1 MDERKNYAI
10 SLSDFKEKIKN
21 GSTVLDSR
29 DAHEFCNGFIPGSLF
44 VGNNPKEIISLVEPK
59 QSVVLLTSAGQ
70 DDPLIKLF
78 ASHFSIEGFL
88 EGGFKEWTNASEKV
102 DMVIEIE
109 ADELAMDIH
118 FDKQI
123 TVMDIR
129 KRLEFS
135 NGHIKDATN
144 LPLQE
149 MTNIALIAQF
159 EEDEKIYIYSNDDE
173 QSVLA
178 ASILKKHGYH
188 NLRIVSGGWQQ
199 IQKEKSIH
207 IIKEPNLLN

>member
-1 MDERKNYAI
+1 MDETKNYAI
-10 SLSDFKEKIKN
+10 SLSDFKEKIKK
-21 GSTVLDSR
+21 GTTVLDSR
-29 DAHEFCNGFIPGSLF
+29 DADEFCNGFIPGSLF
-44 VGNNPKEIISLVEPK
+44 AGHNPKGVFPLVEPK
-59 QSVVLLTSAGQ
+59 QSVLLLTSAGKN
-70 DDPLIKLF
+70 DPPVKLF
-78 ASHFSIEGFL
+78 ASHFSIEGLL
-88 EGGFKEWTNASEKV
+88 EGGFEAWRNANEKV
-102 DMVIEIE
+102 DMIIEIE

-178 ASILKKHGYH
+178 GSILKKHGYH
-188 NLRIVSGGWQQ
+188 NLRIVTGGWQE